1 MRHIL
6 YPKPRKLKTHD
17 TVRINYE
24 YTKGKP
30 GKPVLFFVHGLG
42 GDLSAWDEERLIFAQ
57 LGYPTLAMDL
67 RGHGYSDR
75 PKAKEA
81 YTLPKFAA
89 DLQAVLDK
97 EKIKKCV
104 LIGHCFGGVVTIVFA
119 SLFPESLLGLIL
131 IDTTYK
137 SALPSPLQPG
147 RELIAALLPTLA
159 KIAPTSHMEGYKD
172 LMKLGYAENW
182 DLKGA
187 LTNALHTSLY
197 SWMMGFENLVNL
209 DLSTVLRTLRVPT
222 LVITGT
228 DDTVFPPHIAKEI
241 HHLLQK
247 SQFASIPLANH
258 VLVINNPA
266 EVSACMNSFLATL
279 PRGRSHV

>member
-6 YPKPRKLKTHD
+6 HPRPKKLTTPD
-17 TVRINYE
+17 GVRINYE

-42 GDLSAWDEERLIFAQ
+42 GDLSAWDEERLIFEQ
-57 LGYPTLAMDL
+57 LGYPTMAVDL

-75 PKAKEA
+75 PKIDGA

-89 DLQAVLDK
+89 DLQEVLDK
-97 EKIKKCV
+97 ERIRKCV

-147 RELIAALLPTLA
+147 RELIASLLPTLA
-159 KIAPTSHMEGYKD
+159 KIAPAAHMEGYKD

-197 SWMMGFENLVNL
+197 SWMMGFTNLVDL

-222 LVITGT
+222 LVVTGT
-228 DDTVFPPHIAKEI
+228 DDTVFPPQIAKEI

-247 SQFASIPLANH
+247 SQFASVPLANH

-266 EVSACMNSFLATL
+266 EVSTCINSFVTTL
-279 PRGRSHV
+279 PKLRS